1 MGIKT
6 KATKGGKF
14 VCKVGYLDVRHRLV
28 MPKQEKNS
36 KGEKVKSKG
45 SVEATIYHGR
55 QLYKGGFSDHTKA
68 IEYVWEEIKKSNLT
82 HIVSK
87 AIISRY
93 NLS

>member
-28 MPKQEKNS
+28 IPKQEKNS

-45 SVEATIYHGR
+45 SVEVTTDPGR
-55 QLYKGGFSDHTKA
+55 QLFKGGFSDYTKGM
-68 IEYVWEEIKKSNLT
+68 EYVWEEIKKSNLT

>member
-36 KGEKVKSKG
+36 TGEKVKSKG
-45 SVEATIYHGR
+45 SVEATIYHCR